1 MSNSNEEAIKIVKE
15 FNREHRYRDAG
26 RVNNSIDIV
35 VDLAEKYDSLKLTK
49 ENEEKYKL
57 TLFMVIRNSK
67 VLPKGLELGKT
78 DKEIHKMTIDV
89 MNECMNMINYDSAKK
104 YYEEGID

>member
-1 MSNSNEEAIKIVKE
+1 
-15 FNREHRYRDAG
+15 
-26 RVNNSIDIV
+26 
-35 VDLAEKYDSLKLTK
+35 
-49 ENEEKYKL
+49 
-57 TLFMVIRNSK
+57 MVIRNSK

-78 DKEIHKMTIDV
+78 NKEIHKMTIDV